1 MASKVLMPH
10 LLQKNADLTK
20 ARQRLRNSEI
30 STGQY
35 RKLTRDAGRQF
46 DLRCAW
52 TTLNH
57 PQPPVRPPPTHS
69 PIRRA
74 RRMRR
79 CGNDPRGQRGGQRDG
94 RGAPS
99 AHRELGRVVDQA
111 GAVRADERDI
121 ARQLYAPAAPDG
133 DADRRVAGRAG

>member
-30 STGQY
+30 STGEY

-46 DLRCAW
+46 DLRCAR

-69 PIRRA
+69 RA

-121 ARQLYAPAAPDG
+121 ARQLHAQAAPDG

>member
-30 STGQY
+30 STGEY

-46 DLRCAW
+46 DLRCARR
-52 TTLNH
+52 TTLILPCAH
-57 PQPPVRPPPTHS
+57 HPPTA
-69 PIRRA
+69 PKRRA

-79 CGNDPRGQRGGQRDG
+79 CGNDPRGKRGGQRDG

-121 ARQLYAPAAPDG
+121 ARQLYAQAAPDG
-133 DADRRVAGRAG
+133 DADRRVAVRAGL

>member
-1 MASKVLMPH
+1 MASKVLMPY

-30 STGQY
+30 STSEY

-46 DLRCAW
+46 DLRCAR
-52 TTLNH
+52 TTLRSLPCAHH
-57 PQPPVRPPPTHS
+57 PRTARGAAP
-69 PIRRA
+69 A

-79 CGNDPRGQRGGQRDG
+79 CDNDPRGQRAGQRDG

-121 ARQLYAPAAPDG
+121 ARQLYAQAAPDG
-133 DADRRVAGRAG
+133 GADRRVAGRAG

>member
-30 STGQY
+30 STSEY

-46 DLRCAW
+46 DLRCARR
-52 TTLNH
+52 TTLILPCAH
-57 PQPPVRPPPTHS
+57 HPPTA
-69 PIRRA
+69 PKRRA

-121 ARQLYAPAAPDG
+121 ARQLYAQAAPDG
-133 DADRRVAGRAG
+133 DADRRVAVRAGL

>member
-30 STGQY
+30 STGEY

-46 DLRCAW
+46 DLRCARS
-52 TTLNH
+52 TLNH

-69 PIRRA
+69 PAKAPRA
-74 RRMRR
+74 PHAQMRQRSARPKRWPTRLAR
-79 CGNDPRGQRGGQRDG
+79 CPF
-94 RGAPS
+94 GAS
-99 AHRELGRVVDQA
+99 
-111 GAVRADERDI
+111 
-121 ARQLYAPAAPDG
+121 
-133 DADRRVAGRAG
+133 